1 MEMYLSICCLFLY
14 LIANA
19 QTETLVYDLK
29 VSGKIIGTVT
39 AKKIIQGN
47 NVTYISD
54 TDAKISFL
62 GTTQIKTIM
71 KVIFENGKLYE
82 SNYKFYKNNKIKE
95 ESSITSNNGKY
106 TIIHDGKTNVINE
119 PIYASSIILPFYK
132 PKDNDKIF
140 EELEG
145 YFKSIK
151 LINNKS
157 FQLLDPKSNH
167 KDKYIYENGKM
178 EYCLVNN
185 TLVDFEMILQPKY
198 FSQNINKTY

>member
-1 MEMYLSICCLFLY
+1 MITY
-14 LIANA
+14 A

-39 AKKIIQGN
+39 AKKSVQGN
-47 NVTYISD
+47 FVTYLSD

-62 GTTQIKTIM
+62 GSTQIKTIM
-71 KVIFENGKLYE
+71 KVVFENGKLYE
-82 SNYKFYKNNKIKE
+82 SDYKFYKNNKIKE
-95 ESSITSNNGKY
+95 ESSITSKNGKY
-106 TIIHDGKTNVINE
+106 IIIHDGKTSLVYE

-132 PKDNDKIF
+132 PKDNEKIF
-140 EELEG
+140 EEVEG

-151 LINNKS
+151 LVNNKS
-157 FQLLDPKSNH
+157 FQLLDPKSSH

-185 TLVDFEMILQPKY
+185 TLVDFEMVLQTKY
-198 FSQNINKTY
+198 YSQNINKI